1 MLAKIF
7 VPILVTA
14 RLARPGNQTRLVDRD
29 RPAVLGLVEM
39 NLRRKHWIMPFGR
52 TPLDLS
58 SPVERHGHALSTA
71 SPPG

>member
-1 MLAKIF
+1 
-7 VPILVTA
+7 
-14 RLARPGNQTRLVDRD
+14 VDRD

-39 NLRRKHWIMPFGR
+39 NLRRKHWIMHFGR